1 MRIDRLTTWV
11 LAAALSTFTGLA
23 AAETHAES
31 CLDSASSV
39 VSVSGGTRDYE
50 FASGEAV
57 DAGGNRWL
65 GRLSDGIEFTGAV
78 LGCWAGGT
86 FDGQL
91 PENICYECTSEH
103 GYPGQCTC
111 VGEGYHTTSAMRPDE
126 PAPIVIEDAHLANY
140 GDGISVGP
148 DSGDVIARRVWF
160 QDLHDDAMESDYAE
174 QNLVCHDCLFERVW
188 IAQAYRRRSSASGN
202 DPKPGLVM
210 ELRNS
215 LVQVHRFSASYKMKD
230 GHGSVYKDDYYD
242 PDFVVTD
249 NVFLMGPVHGSG
261 KQFPNPATTR
271 ECRNNLVL
279 WQGTQSDWEDMLD
292 DDTRQGSTNGEDLA
306 ALSRCFTTVIKPSG
320 QSAQEFRAQRW
331 DPLVAQWKATHAAAG
346 GNPGATPTPTPQ
358 PTPTPVPDPTP
369 SPTPT
374 PAPNPTPTPAP
385 TPIPTPVPTPAPTPA
400 PSPTPTPAPTPAPV
414 PDTPP
419 QEPILLP

>member
-1 MRIDRLTTWV
+1 MKIDRMMTWV
-11 LAAALSTFTGLA
+11 LGAVLSTFTVVA

-31 CLDSASSV
+31 CLDSARSV
-39 VSVSGGTRDYE
+39 TSVSGGTRDYE

-57 DAGGNRWL
+57 DAQGNRWL
-65 GRLSDGIEFTGAV
+65 GLLSDGIEFTGAV
-78 LGCWAGGT
+78 AGCWSGGT
-86 FDGQL
+86 FDGEL
-91 PENICYECTSEH
+91 PENICYECSSEH
-103 GYPGQCTC
+103 GYPGECTC
-111 VGEGYHTTSAMRPDE
+111 VGDGYHTTSAMRPDE
-126 PAPIVIEDAHLANY
+126 PAPIDVEDAHLANY

-174 QNLVCHDCLFERVW
+174 QSLVCHDCLFERVW
-188 IAQAYRRRSSASGN
+188 IAQAYRRRSSASDN
-202 DPKPGLVM
+202 DPKSGLVM

-230 GHGSVYKDDYYD
+230 GHGSVYKDDHFD

-249 NVFLMGPVHGSG
+249 NVFLLGPVAGGG

-279 WQGTQSDWEDMLD
+279 WQGSQSDWEDMLD
-292 DDTRQGSTNGEDLA
+292 EDTRQGSTNGEDLA
-306 ALSRCFTTVIKPSG
+306 ALSDCFTTIIKPSG
-320 QSAQEFRAQRW
+320 QSAAEFRAQRW
-331 DPLVAQWKATHAAAG
+331 DPLVAEWKATHAAAG
-346 GNPGATPTPTPQ
+346 GTPGAPTPTPQ
-358 PTPTPVPDPTP
+358 PTPTPEPDPTP
-369 SPTPT
+369 TPT
-374 PAPNPTPTPAP
+374 PEPTPVPTPAP
-385 TPIPTPVPTPAPTPA
+385 TPIPTPAPTPS
-400 PSPTPTPAPTPAPV
+400 PTPEPTPTPAPTPAPTPDPV